1 MADMEDETD
10 MAKVTR
16 AQGAPDVPAA
26 VPRKTARS
34 CLKLPRFAEARARR
48 LLKSPQELQR
58 VIERARRKSARAAHS
73 LGEAFADL
81 KAMLHLVQAWLSRQY
96 SGVSY
101 ASLVLI
107 VGAIVYFLMPT
118 DFVPD
123 FIVWLGLV
131 DDGAVVAWVVR
142 TVRDELAKHKAWE
155 AEMRA
160 AGIDDDGYDEAS

>member
-1 MADMEDETD
+1 MEDETD
-10 MAKVTR
+10 MPKVTR
-16 AQGAPDVPAA
+16 SQGAQDVHAA
-26 VPRKTARS
+26 VTRGTARS
-34 CLKLPRFAEARARR
+34 YLKLPRFAEVRARR
-48 LLKSPQELQR
+48 LLKSPQKLQR
-58 VIERARRKSARAAHS
+58 VIERARRKSARAALS
-73 LGEAFADL
+73 LGDAFADL

-101 ASLVLI
+101 ANLVLI

-142 TVRDELAKHKAWE
+142 IVRDELAKHKAWE

>member
-1 MADMEDETD
+1 MP
-10 MAKVTR
+10 KVTR
-16 AQGAPDVPAA
+16 SQGAQDVHASDT
-26 VPRKTARS
+26 RGTARS
-34 CLKLPRFAEARARR
+34 YLKLPRFAEVRARR
-48 LLKSPQELQR
+48 LLKSPQKLQR
-58 VIERARRKSARAAHS
+58 VVERARRKSARAARS
-73 LGEAFADL
+73 LGDAFADL

-107 VGAIVYFLMPT
+107 VGAIVYFLTPT

-142 TVRDELAKHKAWE
+142 IVRHELAKHKAWE

-160 AGIDDDGYDEAS
+160 AGIDDDGYDETS